1 MKYEIDLGR
10 DRVVEVPES
19 MQDKIVRDYLMRR
32 YHWVIGLSMF
42 IVGLLIG
49 LLAKQFIPNSPA
61 VEATDLK
68 FVQRE
73 FESHFVY
80 GIIK

>member
-1 MKYEIDLGR
+1 MGLIKGTTMKYEIDLGR
-10 DRVVEVPES
+10 ARVVEVPES

-49 LLAKQFIPNSPA
+49 LLAN
-61 VEATDLK
+61 
-68 FVQRE
+68 
-73 FESHFVY
+73 
-80 GIIK
+80 